1 MKEQMKEE
9 KNELKNPKKIR
20 WNISMAMSCVFAAL
34 NKSKLKP
41 KKSKKYTDAMER
53 LKEFY
58 KLTGI
63 QVWILC
69 LICEHYV
76 ENDDTSSLCDLSNIL
91 EVPAMSI
98 MGWRKELDVLLEKRF
113 LMRRSWNG
121 EFLPAGD
128 FCDSIYNNTEYI
140 PPAKKEMDETE
151 FLSTFAERYESRT
164 RDDLSASRIQ
174 EMLDDYEH
182 KHKNLELVKRVKKEV
197 NDCNDRFILYD
208 LANDVMNGDESNL
221 NSTICDL
228 YDGNERFRI
237 SKQMMEETH
246 VLFTKGLVEFEKKGN
261 LSDATITLTTKGK
274 KLLLGDKAFLFEDS
288 INEKNLIKTDDI
300 KPKTLFY
307 SQQNQ
312 KVIDRLKNALQEE
325 KLRGIQKRL
334 QDDGLPVGVA
344 VLLYG
349 APGTGKTESVMQ
361 IAKETGRSIV
371 HVDIAEAKSAWFGES
386 EKRIKKIFTSYK
398 NTCEIAKKKGE
409 LMPILLFN
417 EADALISKRKDANSG
432 NCAQTENAIQN
443 IILEELENLQGIFIA
458 TTNLATNMDT
468 AFERRFLF
476 KIKFENPSVESK
488 TSIWMN
494 KLSWLNKDQ
503 ATQFAK
509 DYDFSGGQI
518 DNIVRKVA
526 MNEVIT
532 GERPAISEINDMCKT
547 EKIENPDGAK
557 RMGFCL

>member
-9 KNELKNPKKIR
+9 QNELKNPKKIR
-20 WNISMAMSCVFAAL
+20 WNISMAMSCVFTAL

-41 KKSKKYTDAMER
+41 KKSKKYTDSMER

-91 EVPAMSI
+91 KVPAMSI

-113 LMRRSWNG
+113 LMRRSWDG

-140 PPAKKEMDETE
+140 PPVKKEMDETE

-182 KHKNLELVKRVKKEV
+182 KNRNLELVKRVKKEV

-312 KVIDRLKNALQEE
+312 KEIDRLKNALQEE
-325 KLRGIQKRL
+325 KLRGIQTRL
-334 QDDGLPVGVA
+334 QDDGLSVGVA

-386 EKRIKKIFTSYK
+386 EKR
-398 NTCEIAKKKGE
+398 
-409 LMPILLFN
+409 
-417 EADALISKRKDANSG
+417 KDANSG

-458 TTNLATNMDT
+458 TTNLATNMDS

-503 ATQFAK
+503 ATLFAK

-547 EKIENPDGAK
+547 EKIENPDGEK

>member
-121 EFLPAGD
+121 EFLLAGD
-128 FCDSIYNNTEYI
+128 FCNSIYNNTEYI

-182 KHKNLELVKRVKKEV
+182 RIE
-197 NDCNDRFILYD
+197 IL
-208 LANDVMNGDESNL
+208 N
-221 NSTICDL
+221 
-228 YDGNERFRI
+228 
-237 SKQMMEETH
+237 
-246 VLFTKGLVEFEKKGN
+246 
-261 LSDATITLTTKGK
+261 
-274 KLLLGDKAFLFEDS
+274 
-288 INEKNLIKTDDI
+288 
-300 KPKTLFY
+300 
-307 SQQNQ
+307 
-312 KVIDRLKNALQEE
+312 
-325 KLRGIQKRL
+325 
-334 QDDGLPVGVA
+334 
-344 VLLYG
+344 
-349 APGTGKTESVMQ
+349 
-361 IAKETGRSIV
+361 
-371 HVDIAEAKSAWFGES
+371 W
-386 EKRIKKIFTSYK
+386 
-398 NTCEIAKKKGE
+398 
-409 LMPILLFN
+409 
-417 EADALISKRKDANSG
+417 
-432 NCAQTENAIQN
+432 
-443 IILEELENLQGIFIA
+443 
-458 TTNLATNMDT
+458 
-468 AFERRFLF
+468 
-476 KIKFENPSVESK
+476 
-488 TSIWMN
+488 
-494 KLSWLNKDQ
+494 
-503 ATQFAK
+503 
-509 DYDFSGGQI
+509 
-518 DNIVRKVA
+518 
-526 MNEVIT
+526 
-532 GERPAISEINDMCKT
+532 
-547 EKIENPDGAK
+547 
-557 RMGFCL
+557 